1 MSFNLYQ
8 ENILDHYE
16 NPCKRG
22 TMEHPN
28 LEFRDLNPLCGD
40 EVCIQARVDEHG
52 HLAEVCF
59 DGKGC
64 VISLA
69 AASMLMEEIEGK
81 TLEEVKRLDRQAMLD
96 LLGIPLTAM
105 RVKCA
110 MLALRT
116 LEKAIRLY
124 EGEVHNAGA
133 TDGLPAGH

>member
-16 NPCKRG
+16 HPHNRG
-22 TMEHPN
+22 IMEHPT
-28 LEFRDLNPLCGD
+28 LEYRDLNPLCGD
-40 EVCIQARVDEHG
+40 EVRVQGRLDEQG

-69 AASMLMEEIEGK
+69 AASMLMETVEGK
-81 TLEEVKRLDRQAMLD
+81 SLVEVKRMDRQTMLD

-116 LEKAIRLY
+116 LEKAIHLY
-124 EGEVHNAGA
+124 EGGKGETAVS
-133 TDGLPAGH
+133 DE

>member
-16 NPCKRG
+16 NPHQRG
-22 TMEHPN
+22 TMQDPT

-40 EVCIQARVDEHG
+40 EVCVQARLDEHG
-52 HLAEVCF
+52 RLTEVCF
-59 DGKGC
+59 EGKGC

-81 TLEEVKRLDRQAMLD
+81 TVDDVKKMDRQSMLD
-96 LLGIPLTAM
+96 LLGIPLTTM

-116 LEKAIRLY
+116 LEKAIHLY
-124 EGEVHNAGA
+124 EGQKSQTSV
-133 TDGLPAGH
+133 TD

>member
-8 ENILDHYE
+8 EDILDHYE
-16 NPCKRG
+16 NPYNRG
-22 TMEHPN
+22 TMDAPT

-40 EVCIQARVDEHG
+40 EVCVQARLDEQE

-69 AASMLMEEIEGK
+69 SASMLMEEVEGK
-81 TLEEVKRLDRQAMLD
+81 TLEEVKQMDRQTMLD
-96 LLGIPLTAM
+96 LLGIPLTTM

-116 LEKAIRLY
+116 LEKAIHLY
-124 EGEVHNAGA
+124 EGQKSETSVTH
-133 TDGLPAGH
+133 

>member
-16 NPCKRG
+16 NPCHRG
-22 TMEHPN
+22 TMDNPD

-40 EVCIQARVDEHG
+40 EVCVQARVDDQKR
-52 HLAEVCF
+52 LAEICF

-69 AASMLMEEIEGK
+69 AASMLMEEVEGK
-81 TLEEVKRLDRQAMLD
+81 TLAEVKAMDRQTMLD
-96 LLGIPLTAM
+96 LLGIPLTTM

-116 LEKAIRLY
+116 LEKAIHVY
-124 EGEVHNAGA
+124 EGDDSSAPR
-133 TDGLPAGH
+133 TD

>member
-16 NPCKRG
+16 NPCNRG
-22 TMEHPN
+22 TMEHPT

-40 EVCIQARVDEHG
+40 EVCVQARLDEQEC
-52 HLAEVCF
+52 LAEVCF

-69 AASMLMEEIEGK
+69 AASMLMEEVEGK
-81 TLEEVKRLDRQAMLD
+81 PLEEVTQMDRQAMLD
-96 LLGIPLTAM
+96 LLGIPLTTM

-116 LEKAIRLY
+116 LEKAIHLY
-124 EGEVHNAGA
+124 NGQKHQTSV
-133 TDGLPAGH
+133 TDE